1 MFHPH
6 GYLPENVY
14 RKNKKRK
21 KRAYV
26 RILVYYKRELRNALT
41 FLEKS
46 SENILRVKIAK
57 NYIHADREVYLT
69 GVYNNPKY
77 SNYIKENNCNVI
89 NSKKGNN

>member
-1 MFHPH
+1 MDTFLKT
-6 GYLPENVY
+6 YTE
-14 RKNKKRK
+14 KTKKTEK
-21 KRAYV
+21 KAYV
-26 RILVYYKRELRNALT
+26 RILVYYKR
-41 FLEKS
+41 